1 MKRAL
6 AIGFALVLA
15 AGLGFAAMRVAE
27 RGRFASPY
35 STLGGG
41 PDGTLALLRLAGE
54 LGHEARP
61 LLRELSHMRG
71 PGTLVALGNC
81 QSSLNRELSR
91 PEREALL
98 RWVERGG
105 LLIVAGIDDYV
116 PIEAG
121 LGSGRRATCE
131 NDAEQTFLERMF
143 PDTSGVAGDGRVPF
157 EVEAEPNGPPLSH
170 MLPFLVTRASTV
182 IQSMQDVEATTLLDS
197 DEGPLGMTT
206 ALGRGRVVFLGT
218 PDIFTNENIALTGGV
233 VFARLLDAFAPK
245 GPVWFDEYHLG
256 VGERRSL
263 FRYLR
268 DLGYG
273 PLLLQ
278 AALVILA
285 ALWAGATRLGE
296 PRDEPPAKPRT
307 TRSYLSALG
316 ALYARTRD
324 KSGALDVLGQRAL
337 SRIARHYRTG
347 SVPLPELER
356 ALAARG
362 LAAVATYVG
371 RIRDHAARPLGSGE
385 SLETRARLID
395 HDTAAVLV
403 LGDAP

>member
-1 MKRAL
+1 VKRVL
-6 AIGFALVLA
+6 LFALVVALA
-15 AGLGFAAMRVAE
+15 SGLGFAAMRVGE

-41 PDGTLALLRLAGE
+41 PDGTLALLRLSQK
-54 LGHEARP
+54 LGHDARP

-71 PGTLVALGNC
+71 PGTLVALGAC
-81 QSSLNRELSR
+81 HGGLRRDLTR

-98 RWVERGG
+98 RWIERGG
-105 LLIVAGIDDYV
+105 LLIVGGIDDYLPV
-116 PIEAG
+116 EAG
-121 LGSGRRATCE
+121 LSTGREPTCE
-131 NDAEQTFLERMF
+131 NELERTFFERMF
-143 PDTSGVAGDGRVPF
+143 PEEAGPSEGRMPF
-157 EVEAEPNGPPLSH
+157 AVDAEPEGPPLAH
-170 MLPFLVTRASTV
+170 MLPFVVTRASTV
-182 IQSMQDVEATTLLDS
+182 EKSQETEATTLIES

-218 PDIFTNENIALTGGV
+218 PDIFTNENVSISGGV
-233 VFARLLDAFAPK
+233 VFARLLEAFAPK

-296 PRDEPPAKPRT
+296 ARDEPPARPRT
-307 TRSYLSALG
+307 TRSYLSALA

-324 KSGALDVLGQRAL
+324 RAGALDVLGQRAL
-337 SRIARHYRTG
+337 SRIAKHYRTG
-347 SVPLPELER
+347 SVPLAELER
-356 ALAARG
+356 ALVARG
-362 LAAVATYVG
+362 LSAVATYVG
-371 RIRDHAARPLGSGE
+371 RIRDHAARPLGDGE

-395 HDTAAVLV
+395 HDTTAALV